1 MNYLHFTL
9 KSTRSP
15 STGQRFR
22 VVFIFLPTVRSAA
35 LSTCINVGAP
45 LWPSRWSDSRA
56 SQLWSESHFLGK
68 KKIYKNKRIKFPA
81 GDSEVTSPSHLIP
94 KVFSLLHQLYL
105 HAHVP
110 GLLALCPK
118 QTAVEPSWCDETAAT
133 RTSFNAPKW
142 LQMCGCAALRGGCEP
157 LALGGKA
164 ASAAAST
171 GDG

>member
-1 MNYLHFTL
+1 M
-9 KSTRSP
+9 SAPP
-15 STGQRFR
+15 SDRHGEVTHEPPNFD
-22 VVFIFLPTVRSAA
+22 
-35 LSTCINVGAP
+35 LSLTS
-45 LWPSRWSDSRA
+45 W
-56 SQLWSESHFLGK
+56 K
-68 KKIYKNKRIKFPA
+68 KKNKHKNKGIKFPA

-118 QTAVEPSWCDETAAT
+118 QMAVEPSWCDETAAT

-142 LQMCGCAALRGGCEP
+142 LQMCGCAALRCAGGCEP